1 MEGPNRNMSVA
12 VKKKVLAIV
21 SDMMFTVKIDAA
33 AKQTYLEILYPKT
46 QEEALRLGKEKPAL
60 VIVDL
65 NNNSMDPIALI
76 DAFKSDK
83 ALESIKI
90 LAFYSHVQTELRQQA
105 IDVSCDDVIARSAF
119 SMNLPQI
126 LKRHSSTL

>member
-1 MEGPNRNMSVA
+1 MSVA

-46 QEEALRLGKEKPAL
+46 KEEALRLGKEKPAL

>member
-1 MEGPNRNMSVA
+1 MSVA

-46 QEEALRLGKEKPAL
+46 LEEALRLGKEKPVL

-65 NNNSMDPIALI
+65 NHNSLDAIALI

-83 ALESIKI
+83 TLESIKI
-90 LAFYSHVQTELRQQA
+90 LSFYSHVQTELRQQA
-105 IDVSCDDVIARSAF
+105 LDVGCDDIVPRSAF
-119 SMNLPQI
+119 SVNLPQI
-126 LKRHSSTL
+126 LKRHSSTM